1 MISNPRSMETPTR
14 YVIRNSQILHG
25 EPIVAGTSIPV
36 RTIVEMW
43 RMSMSV
49 EEIGAGLPSL
59 SLAQIFD
66 VLSFYQDNTDE
77 INRYIEENRITDLMI
92 VESTGHL
99 FRKAA

>member
-1 MISNPRSMETPTR
+1 M
-14 YVIRNSQILHG
+14 
-25 EPIVAGTSIPV
+25 

-49 EEIGAGLPSL
+49 EEIGAGLPNL

-77 INRYIEENRITDLMI
+77 INRSL
-92 VESTGHL
+92 
-99 FRKAA
+99 RKIGLQI

>member
-1 MISNPRSMETPTR
+1 MDTVTMVETSTR
-14 YVIRNSQILHG
+14 YVTRDPLILRG
-25 EPIVAGTSIPV
+25 EPIVTGTSIPV

-49 EEIGAGLPSL
+49 EEIGAGLPNL

>member
-1 MISNPRSMETPTR
+1 MDTVAIAETSTR
-14 YVIRNSQILHG
+14 YVTRDPLILHG

-49 EEIGAGLPSL
+49 EEIGAGLPNL